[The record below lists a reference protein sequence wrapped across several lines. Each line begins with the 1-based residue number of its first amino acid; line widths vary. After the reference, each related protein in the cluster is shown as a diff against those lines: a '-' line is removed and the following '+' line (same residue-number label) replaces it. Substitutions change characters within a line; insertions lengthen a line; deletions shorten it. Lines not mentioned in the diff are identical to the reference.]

1 MKKEEKIAI
10 EPVEDATQYG
20 EFVPSFHVWLTPEKQ
35 KETAD
40 RLANLKD
47 RPVKKKL
54 F

>member
-10 EPVEDATQYG
+10 ESPEDATQYG

-35 KETAD
+35 KETAK
-40 RLANLKD
+40 RLANLQD
-47 RPVKKKL
+47 HPVKRKS